1 MQVIAFKTGKWVAGV
16 VCSFMFGGL
25 HWRFT
30 LLSVALLYGIGVAIV
45 YVCRGSTHGSTSAEV
60 STGKLNA
67 CLAASGHATPFPS
80 ATAPSSPPRAALS
93 QADMPSQATTCSPQQ
108 LPVSSSSS
116 SSSSLSLIQVLFPA
130 ATPLC
135 PHCLSV
141 IVSHLQVVRC
151 LCSDGMLLAITLLA
165 MTNKYCCWLT
175 LTHFFSRSF
184 GTRHKYFCMFGE
196 LMARQMMLPY
206 LQEHA
211 QCVATSEQSRV

>member
-1 MQVIAFKTGKWVAGV
+1 
-16 VCSFMFGGL
+16 
-25 HWRFT
+25 
-30 LLSVALLYGIGVAIV
+30 
-45 YVCRGSTHGSTSAEV
+45 
-60 STGKLNA
+60 
-67 CLAASGHATPFPS
+67 
-80 ATAPSSPPRAALS
+80 
-93 QADMPSQATTCSPQQ
+93 
-108 LPVSSSSS
+108 
-116 SSSSLSLIQVLFPA
+116 
-130 ATPLC
+130 
-135 PHCLSV
+135 LSV